1 MAGVEGDE
9 PGPQELSG
17 VDEGALAELQRLF
30 AAEQEERLL
39 AAVLGEVPRRLA
51 DMRTALQQGDAE
63 ALSWGADALRGAA
76 DLVGARRLGGL
87 CTRLAD
93 AARSGGWEEAGELVG
108 ALDREYSDVR
118 LRLEAELQRGH
129 RSDEK

>member
-9 PGPQELSG
+9 PGTQEDSG
-17 VDEGALAELQRLF
+17 VDEVALADLQRLF
-30 AAEQEERLL
+30 AADQEQRLL
-39 AAVLGEVPRRLA
+39 AAVLGGFPRRLA
-51 DMRTALQQGDAE
+51 DMRAALGQHDAE
-63 ALSWGADALRGAA
+63 TLSWGADALRGAA

-93 AARSGGWEEAGELVG
+93 TARSGGWEEAGELVE